1 MSATHGN
8 CKRISNKLLHKMDI
22 PSTLWRLSTR
32 TKMEVACRNYLNANK
47 KVGWCYTLL
56 MALLYRNSLFKK
68 IAFSCAYFCT
78 EALKYLFYY
87 PSRTCVQKNV
97 RFKLR
102 ISILV
107 VLILCCSLRS
117 NKPFNKQTMEI
128 ENIICYTDKYIYDS
142 IWKWIRKS
150 FDLDFTN
157 NW

>member
-1 MSATHGN
+1 
-8 CKRISNKLLHKMDI
+8 
-22 PSTLWRLSTR
+22 
-32 TKMEVACRNYLNANK
+32 ME
-47 KVGWCYTLL
+47 
-56 MALLYRNSLFKK
+56 LLYRNSLFKK

-87 PSRTCVQKNV
+87 PARTYVQKNV

-128 ENIICYTDKYIYDS
+128 ENIICYTDKYIHG
-142 IWKWIRKS
+142 IRVPV
-150 FDLDFTN
+150 
-157 NW
+157 